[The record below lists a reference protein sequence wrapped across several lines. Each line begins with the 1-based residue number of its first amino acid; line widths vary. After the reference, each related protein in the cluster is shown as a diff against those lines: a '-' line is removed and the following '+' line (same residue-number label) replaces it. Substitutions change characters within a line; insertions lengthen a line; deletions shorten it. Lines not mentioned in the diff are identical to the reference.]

1 MSATTVIRAADWMIV
16 WDGERHVFLRD
27 GDLAFKDGVIVQA
40 GGRFDGVGDV
50 EISGAGRLVMPG
62 LVNIHSHP
70 TSEPLRKGV
79 TDETR
84 SPGFHHSSLYEYLT
98 AFTNDSEGVAPS
110 MRVAF
115 GELALSGV
123 TTVVDLSIPFDGW
136 LDVMAE
142 SGLRCVVA
150 PMFRDARWYTKDG
163 HSLDYDWDEAAGRR
177 GFEAAQRSCEL
188 ARQHSSGRLSGMM
201 APAQIDPCG
210 EALLR
215 DAHDFAAERNLPY
228 QIHVSQ
234 SVTEFHEIFRR
245 HGKTPVQW
253 MESIGVLDERA
264 ILGHAIFLDHHPWL
278 HWTTSDDKRVIAE
291 SGASVAHCPTVF
303 SRRGITLRTLG
314 GYQRAGI
321 NVGIGTDTYPHDFL
335 DEMRSAMMYARV
347 IGETVDDLQTADVF
361 NAATIG
367 GATALGRPDLG
378 RLAVGAAADIVVVDA
393 THPSMRPVRDPLRSL
408 LYVAGS
414 RAVRDVYVGG
424 EQVVAEGRLTTIDL
438 DAALDELQ
446 AAQARSLAG
455 VASRDWAGRSADEL
469 APLSLPINPTRDL

>member
-1 MSATTVIRAADWMIV
+1 MSDTTVIRAADWMIG
-16 WDGERHVFLRD
+16 WNGERHVFLRD
-27 GDLAFKDGVIVQA
+27 ADLAFKNGVIVHA
-40 GGRFDGVGDV
+40 GGRYEGAADV
-50 EISGAGRLVMPG
+50 EIPGAGRLVMPG

-98 AFTNDSEGVAPS
+98 AFTNDADGVAPS

-123 TTVVDLSIPFDGW
+123 TTVVDLSLPFDGW

-142 SGLRCVVA
+142 SGLRCVAA
-150 PMFRDARWYTKDG
+150 PMFRDARWFTKNG
-163 HSLDYDWDEAAGRR
+163 HALEYDWDEATGRR
-177 GFEAAQRSCEL
+177 GFEEAQRLCAL
-188 ARQHSSGRLSGMM
+188 AQQHPSGRLSGMM
-201 APAQIDPCG
+201 APAQIDTCG
-210 EALLR
+210 EDLLR
-215 DAHDFAAERNLPY
+215 DAHDYATERNLPY

-253 MESIGVLDERA
+253 MESLGVLDERS

-278 HWTTSDDKRVIAE
+278 HWTTNDDKRVIAE

-314 GYQRAGI
+314 GYLKAGI

-335 DEMRSAMMYARV
+335 DEMRSALMYARV
-347 IGETVDDLQTADVF
+347 IGETVDDLMTVDVF
-361 NAATIG
+361 NVATIG
-367 GATALGRPDLG
+367 GAKALGRPDLG
-378 RLAVGAAADIVVVDA
+378 RLATGAAADIVLIDT
-393 THPSMRPVRDPLRSL
+393 THPAMRPVRDPLRSL
-408 LYVAGS
+408 VYVAGA
-414 RAVRDVYVGG
+414 RAVRDVFVAGD
-424 EQVVAEGRLTTIDL
+424 QVVAEGRLLTIDL
-438 DAALDELQ
+438 EAALDDLQ

-455 VASRDWAGRSADEL
+455 VASRDWAGRNADEL
-469 APLSLPINPTRDL
+469 APLSLPIQR